1 MATHRLAASREGRRR
16 AASLSGVSDGHA
28 PQCLG
33 GLAVILAALLVGCSA
48 GAGHDAP
55 KRDHAPEAVTGTV
68 WLWERTV
75 TPAAT
80 VESPAP
86 GRYTLELAPNGRLL
100 ATADCNRGTGT
111 YRIGAGTIAIDPI
124 ATTRRACPPGSLDA
138 TYLRDLQRAT
148 AFQVAGGALLL
159 ELAADSGTMR
169 FVPKP

>member
-1 MATHRLAASREGRRR
+1 M
-16 AASLSGVSDGHA
+16 
-28 PQCLG
+28 
-33 GLAVILAALLVGCSA
+33 ILAALLAGC
-48 GAGHDAP
+48 GTVPGKDAP
-55 KRDHAPEAVTGTV
+55 ARDRAPEAVTGTV

-86 GRYTLELAPNGRLL
+86 ARYTLELAPNGRLL
-100 ATADCNRGTGT
+100 ANADCNRGTGA

-148 AFQVAGGALLL
+148 AFQVEGGALLL
-159 ELAADSGTMR
+159 ELAADSGTMH
-169 FVPKP
+169 FVAKP